1 MHEEPAHIHFPL
13 ANNESH
19 DHLRQYRFQIGI
31 LIMFLRR
38 CDFQMS
44 VFNVS
49 KFNTELSECVY
60 AKFVVRNDK
69 FPGNFM

>member
-1 MHEEPAHIHFPL
+1 
-13 ANNESH
+13 
-19 DHLRQYRFQIGI
+19 
-31 LIMFLRR
+31 MFLRR

-49 KFNTELSECVY
+49 EFNTELSECVY
-60 AKFVVRNDK
+60 AKFVVRSDK